1 MKKVNTNEESIGYK
15 IWGADDVVYGPVE
28 LPVMVE
34 WIQDERVTADTW
46 VYVEQSDAWHKAP
59 QVPELSLFFRSRS
72 GAAGGAPASGTP
84 QLVGGIKPGML
95 RRVKILGDMS
105 DANLATF
112 IQFMEVQKIRQ
123 FSEVVKQGE
132 HGDAMFLVLEG
143 EVRVRQMIAGKETIL
158 ATLAAG
164 EFFGDI
170 SLFDQGP
177 RSADVVANN
186 DSVLLKVSTTAFQ
199 RLTAEA
205 PALATPL
212 LVGICKTLTARIRAD
227 NKRFRD
233 SINFARASANR

>member
-1 MKKVNTNEESIGYK
+1 MNSNEDAVGYK

-28 LPVMVE
+28 LPTMGE

-46 VYVEQSDAWHKAP
+46 VYVEQSDSWHKAP
-59 QVPELSLFFRSRS
+59 QVPELLLFFRSRS
-72 GAAGGAPASGTP
+72 GGASGEAAPAAP

-95 RRVKILGDMS
+95 RRVKILGDMT
-105 DANLATF
+105 DDHLAKF

-177 RSADVVANN
+177 RSADVVANS
-186 DSVLLKVSTTAFQ
+186 DSVLLKVSTIGFQ
-199 RLTAEA
+199 RLAAEA

-212 LVGICKTLTARIRAD
+212 LIGICKTLTARIRAD

-233 SINFARASANR
+233 SINFARASSNR